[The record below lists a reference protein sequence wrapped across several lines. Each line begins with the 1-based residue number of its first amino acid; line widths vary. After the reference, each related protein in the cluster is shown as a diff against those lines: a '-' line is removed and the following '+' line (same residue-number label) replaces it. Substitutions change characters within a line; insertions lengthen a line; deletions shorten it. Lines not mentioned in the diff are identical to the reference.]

1 MGYSVKWVVENL
13 GITRDML
20 RYYEKEKLLPVD
32 ETRNPSNKYRDY
44 SEEYIERIW
53 GIKLLIGIGFTAKE
67 IRAFGEDPGFSFY
80 EAICTKVEQLE
91 NKHNEI
97 LTHLQFAK
105 TIKLTGRIPNTT
117 QLGNMRFDD
126 FIEYSRQ
133 NWNAFNDPECQKP
146 MALMDTIL
154 EKATDEWNEE
164 DIQKLFEFC
173 GGVEPEQIAE
183 AQTLAG
189 YYRVIVDMTPL
200 GYNSETVQQVVRCL
214 YEYTLKGIE
223 PKYHDK
229 FTPLYF
235 ADRTISNFIDSGFAE
250 LNERNYGKDGCLF
263 IAQALAHFGGYD
275 LEG

>member
-20 RYYEKEKLLPVD
+20 RYYEKEKLLPID

-44 SEEYIERIW
+44 SEEDIEQIW

-67 IRAFGEDPGFSFY
+67 IRAFGEDPNFSFY
-80 EAICTKVEQLE
+80 EVISDKVEQLE
-91 NKHNEI
+91 KKQSEI
-97 LTHLQFAK
+97 LTYLQFAK
-105 TIKLTGRIPNTT
+105 TIKMTGRIPNTT
-117 QLGNMRFDD
+117 QVGNMRFDD

-133 NWNAFNDPECQKP
+133 NWNAFSDPESQKP

-154 EKATDEWNEE
+154 EKTTAEWNET
-164 DIQKLFEFC
+164 DIQRLFDFY
-173 GGVEPEQIAE
+173 GGLEPEQIAE
-183 AQTLAG
+183 AQTVAG
-189 YYRVIVDMTPL
+189 YYRVIVDMTSL
-200 GYNSETVQQVVRCL
+200 GYKSEPVQQIVKCL
-214 YEYTLKGIE
+214 YEHTLKGIE

-235 ADRTISNFIDSGFAE
+235 ADHTISAFIESGFAE
-250 LNERNYGKDGCLF
+250 LNERNYGKDGCMF
-263 IAQALAHFGGYD
+263 IAQAIAHFGGYD